1 MPNSPSRRWTSYSGW
16 RSRAANRRRRY
27 RPDPQTCILGR
38 FPSTYSCSGLA
49 EFPAA
54 SQIAQQKEANMTW
67 KKVLGI
73 TAVTLIPG
81 GLVVLGGWLAVKKLR
96 SSHEEVE
103 KSRSDLAKQRR
114 GQAEKEAEHDIHPI
128 SNQ

>member
-1 MPNSPSRRWTSYSGW
+1 M
-16 RSRAANRRRRY
+16 
-27 RPDPQTCILGR
+27 
-38 FPSTYSCSGLA
+38 
-49 EFPAA
+49 
-54 SQIAQQKEANMTW
+54 KW

-114 GQAEKEAEHDIHPI
+114 GQAEKEAEHAIHPI
-128 SNQ
+128 SNE

>member
-1 MPNSPSRRWTSYSGW
+1 M
-16 RSRAANRRRRY
+16 
-27 RPDPQTCILGR
+27 
-38 FPSTYSCSGLA
+38 
-49 EFPAA
+49 
-54 SQIAQQKEANMTW
+54 KW

-103 KSRSDLAKQRR
+103 KSRSDLAKQGR
-114 GQAEKEAEHDIHPI
+114 GQAEKEA
-128 SNQ
+128 

>member
-1 MPNSPSRRWTSYSGW
+1 M
-16 RSRAANRRRRY
+16 
-27 RPDPQTCILGR
+27 
-38 FPSTYSCSGLA
+38 
-49 EFPAA
+49 
-54 SQIAQQKEANMTW
+54 KW

-103 KSRSDLAKQRR
+103 KSRSDLAKQGR
-114 GQAEKEAEHDIHPI
+114 GQAEKEAG
-128 SNQ
+128 

>member
-1 MPNSPSRRWTSYSGW
+1 M
-16 RSRAANRRRRY
+16 
-27 RPDPQTCILGR
+27 
-38 FPSTYSCSGLA
+38 
-49 EFPAA
+49 
-54 SQIAQQKEANMTW
+54 KW

-103 KSRSDLAKQRR
+103 KSRSDLAKQGR

-128 SNQ
+128 SNE

>member
-1 MPNSPSRRWTSYSGW
+1 M
-16 RSRAANRRRRY
+16 
-27 RPDPQTCILGR
+27 
-38 FPSTYSCSGLA
+38 
-49 EFPAA
+49 
-54 SQIAQQKEANMTW
+54 KW

-81 GLVVLGGWLAVKKLR
+81 GLVVLGGWLAVKRLR

-128 SNQ
+128 SNE

>member
-1 MPNSPSRRWTSYSGW
+1 
-16 RSRAANRRRRY
+16 
-27 RPDPQTCILGR
+27 
-38 FPSTYSCSGLA
+38 
-49 EFPAA
+49 
-54 SQIAQQKEANMTW
+54 MTW

-114 GQAEKEAEHDIHPI
+114 GQAEKEAEHDIHSI